1 MYIENVESLDSSSV
15 LSSEL
20 FDELF
25 SLPTEVERIE
35 ASLPIMEKAK
45 KLNVKS
51 AWDKLYKAR
60 EKEFKQWE
68 KEQKALAKKN
78 ETNKTPNVTN
88 FKTLKDKQLVC
99 GDWVADDNGIW
110 IHTDKGISLACYHPI
125 YPVRILR
132 NSETKKYKV
141 ELEYVVRGVI
151 RRTLVD
157 REVIAS
163 PRSIIKLANDSV
175 MVTSINAPFL
185 VKFLSDIESYN
196 SDLIVEYASTSRLG
210 WIKDID
216 SNGETARKFLPYD
229 KKDIIFDNES
239 AFTRLFNSVKAVG
252 NRDKWFKV
260 VKDIRA
266 RGQIEVLINMAASL
280 ASILVEPCGALPF
293 IVSLWGGTGIG
304 KTVVL
309 MLATS
314 IWANPEEGAYMTDA
328 KATAVAME
336 VRLNVLNSLPM
347 LIDDM
352 AQVKNQYDEDF
363 SQLIYRW
370 CAGIGKDRSNQN
382 MGLQATTSWHNCT
395 ITNGERSLVDETTQG
410 GAINRVIDIESDGS
424 VLFDGEEGNKVAQIL
439 KSNYGWLGGEF
450 VEIIEQ
456 LGDEVTDIYGGFI
469 KKIKEITK
477 DSPKEDKQINPMAL
491 ILSADYISEKYI
503 YQDGITLDIEKC
515 CSYLKNKGEVSEHKR
530 AYEYIKGFIASNGKT
545 FISATGDEVMSP
557 STNGKWI
564 DDNTIAIIGSTFDKI
579 MKQGNFQSKAF
590 LSWAAKQ
597 GLIDTDNQGNFKK
610 LKKIDG
616 VPVRCVILS
625 IRDENYDKPIDFEDI
640 DLSDIPF

>member
-68 KEQKALAKKN
+68 KEQKTLAKKN
-78 ETNKTPNVTN
+78 ETNKTLNVTN

-424 VLFDGEEGNKVAQIL
+424 VLFDGEEGNRVAQIL

-503 YQDGITLDIEKC
+503 YQDEITLDIEKC

-597 GLIDTDNQGNFKK
+597 GLIETDKQGNLKK
-610 LKKIDG
+610 NKKIDG
-616 VPVRCVILS
+616 VSVRCVILS
-625 IRDENYDKPIDFEDI
+625 IRDENYDVPQDFSDV

>member
-68 KEQKALAKKN
+68 KEQKALARKN

-424 VLFDGEEGNKVAQIL
+424 VLFDGEEGNRVAQIL

-503 YQDGITLDIEKC
+503 YQDGITLDIERC

-597 GLIDTDNQGNFKK
+597 GLIETDKQGNLKK
-610 LKKIDG
+610 NKKIDG
-616 VPVRCVILS
+616 VSVRCVILS
-625 IRDENYDKPIDFEDI
+625 IRDENYDVPQDFSDV

>member
-314 IWANPEEGAYMTDA
+314 IWANPEEGVYMTDA

-424 VLFDGEEGNKVAQIL
+424 VLFDGEEGNRVAQIL

-625 IRDENYDKPIDFEDI
+625 IRDENYDKPIDFEDV

>member
-1 MYIENVESLDSSSV
+1 MYLENVNDLDSSTI
-15 LSSEL
+15 LCPEL

-25 SLPTEVERIE
+25 SLTSEVERIE
-35 ASLPIMEKAK
+35 ASIPIMEKAK

-51 AWDKLYKAR
+51 AWDKIYKAR
-60 EKEFKQWE
+60 EKEY
-68 KEQKALAKKN
+68 KELIKKQKALAIHN
-78 ETNKTPNVTN
+78 SNKESNLTN
-88 FKTLKDKQLVC
+88 FKTLKDKQLKC
-99 GDWVADDNGIW
+99 GDWIADDDGIW
-110 IHTDKGISLACYHPI
+110 IHTDKGATLASYHPI

-132 NSETKKYKV
+132 NSETGKYKV
-141 ELEYVVRGVI
+141 ELEYIVRGVL
-151 RRTLVD
+151 RRALVD
-157 REVIAS
+157 RDVIAS
-163 PRSIIKLANDSV
+163 PRNILKLANDSV
-175 MVTSINAPFL
+175 MVTSINAPFM
-185 VKFLSDIESYN
+185 VKFLSDIESKN
-196 SDLIVEYASTSRLG
+196 PDLIVEYASTSRLG
-210 WIKDID
+210 WIKDTD
-216 SNGETARKFLPYD
+216 STGETVRKFLPYD

-252 NRDKWFKV
+252 SRDKWYSTIKE
-260 VKDIRA
+260 IRQK
-266 RGQIEVLINMAASL
+266 GQIEVLINMAASL
-280 ASILVEPCGALPF
+280 ASILVEPCGSLPF

-347 LIDDM
+347 TIDDM

-382 MGLQATTSWHNCT
+382 LGLQATTTWHNCT

-410 GAINRVIDIESDGS
+410 GAVNRVIDIESDGS
-424 VLFDGEEGNKVAQIL
+424 VLFDGEEGNRIAQIL
-439 KSNYGWLGGEF
+439 KNNYGWLGSEF
-450 VEIIEQ
+450 VEVVEQ
-456 LGDEVTDIYGGFI
+456 LGDEIDNIYRDFI
-469 KKIKEITK
+469 KKIKDITK

-503 YQDGITLDIEKC
+503 YKDGITLDIEKC

-545 FISATGDEVMSP
+545 FISATGEEALSP
-557 STNGKWI
+557 SVNGKWI
-564 DDNTIAIIGSTFDKI
+564 DENTIAIVGSTFDKI

-590 LSWAAKQ
+590 LSWASKQ
-597 GLIDTDNQGNFKK
+597 GLIETDNKGNFKK

-625 IRDENYDKPIDFEDI
+625 IVDENYDKPIDFEDI
-640 DLSDIPF
+640 SLSDIPF

>member
-51 AWDKLYKAR
+51 AWDKLYRAR

-252 NRDKWFKV
+252 NRDKWFKA

-266 RGQIEVLINMAASL
+266 KGQIEVLINMAASL

-424 VLFDGEEGNKVAQIL
+424 VLFDGEEGNRVAQIL

>member
-1 MYIENVESLDSSSV
+1 MYVENVESLDSSSV

-68 KEQKALAKKN
+68 KEQKALARKN

-424 VLFDGEEGNKVAQIL
+424 VLFDGEEGNRVAQIL

>member
-68 KEQKALAKKN
+68 KKQKALAKKN

-196 SDLIVEYASTSRLG
+196 SDLIIEYASTSRLG

-424 VLFDGEEGNKVAQIL
+424 VLFDGEEGNRVAQIL

-597 GLIDTDNQGNFKK
+597 GLIETDKQGNLKK
-610 LKKIDG
+610 NKKIDG
-616 VPVRCVILS
+616 VSVRCVILS
-625 IRDENYDKPIDFEDI
+625 IRDENYDIPQDFSDV

>member
-68 KEQKALAKKN
+68 KEQKALARKN

-260 VKDIRA
+260 IKDIRA

-424 VLFDGEEGNKVAQIL
+424 VLFDGEEGNRVAQIL

-503 YQDGITLDIEKC
+503 YQDGITLDIERC

-564 DDNTIAIIGSTFDKI
+564 DENTIAIVGSVFDKV
-579 MKQGNFQSKAF
+579 MKQNGFQSKAF

-625 IRDENYDKPIDFEDI
+625 IRDENYDKPIDFEDV